1 MTPVSPLS
9 VLHDVSIPFSSS
21 GELNENTVPVR
32 GDSLALMR
40 TTPAESGS
48 ALKVTITVTF

>member
-32 GDSLALMR
+32 GDSRALMR